1 MPKRTRDHREWLMDE
16 LKNDEPRGLK
26 RIWYL
31 LVIRAVLIYKKILRR
46 KIMP

>member
-1 MPKRTRDHREWLMDE
+1 MNTA
-16 LKNDEPRGLK
+16 K

-31 LVIRAVLIYKKILRR
+31 LVIRAVQAYNKLLRR

>member
-1 MPKRTRDHREWLMDE
+1 MNTA
-16 LKNDEPRGLK
+16 K

-31 LVIRAVLIYKKILRR
+31 LVIRAVLAYKKFLRR

>member
-1 MPKRTRDHREWLMDE
+1 MDE

>member
-1 MPKRTRDHREWLMDE
+1 MNTA
-16 LKNDEPRGLK
+16 K

-31 LVIRAVLIYKKILRR
+31 LVIRAALIYKKILRR

>member
-1 MPKRTRDHREWLMDE
+1 MSTA
-16 LKNDEPRGLK
+16 K

-31 LVIRAVLIYKKILRR
+31 LVIRATLLYNKLLRR